1 MSEVRI
7 TKIEAKT
14 QTKDDTTTIAVEVFT
29 TEERAHGMAFIIPRG
44 DTLSVQEV
52 VEGLHDF
59 ADGLAYAV
67 VYPQTTRDRPFA
79 LTEIKELA

>member
-14 QTKDDTTTIAVEVFT
+14 QTKGDTTAIAIEVFT
-29 TEERAHGMAFIIPRG
+29 TDKRAHGMAFIIPRG
-44 DTLSVQEV
+44 DTLSLQEV

-59 ADGLAYAV
+59 ADGLADAIAN
-67 VYPQTTRDRPFA
+67 PQTTSNRPFA